1 MNETF
6 IFDVPIYRIEEASY
20 YADRKSYVDAHLYEH
35 PEQSRSEREAF
46 YREYPDKKIRDS
58 DYHQRQYGGPW
69 RFNDVI
75 GYIRLYLDG
84 YQVRGQLWYVNV
96 KRVLRKPR
104 HKRLFCKNTRFGIPC
119 DISPQSSNREIFNQI
134 MQYLDSVRPRF
145 KNRFIDSALLE
156 TVGPY
161 VDWKSLISEA

>member
-1 MNETF
+1 MIETF
-6 IFDVPIYRIEEASY
+6 IFDVPIYRVEEASY
-20 YADRKSYVDAHLYEH
+20 YADQESYVDARLYEH
-35 PEQSRSEREAF
+35 PELSRSEREVW
-46 YREYPDKKIRDS
+46 YREHPDLKTRDS
-58 DYHQRQYGGPW
+58 DYHWREYGGPW
-69 RFNDVI
+69 RFNDVV
-75 GYIRLYLDG
+75 GYLRLYLNG

-96 KRVLRKPR
+96 KRILRKPR
-104 HKRLFCKNTRFGIPC
+104 HKRLFCKNTRFGIPV

-134 MQYLDSVRPRF
+134 IQYLDSVRPRF